1 MAEIPKDM
9 KKLLFGHGVGWHAR
23 ISMTMNWLGLVCL
36 ILGIIAGSI
45 NNALGLGAGNWL
57 LLAIALWLW
66 ALAAWF
72 TAYFGAK
79 EG

>member
-1 MAEIPKDM
+1 MAEIPKDV
-9 KKLLFGHGVGWHAR
+9 KFLIFGKGVKWHAR
-23 ISMTMNWLGLVCL
+23 VSMIMNWLGLVCL
-36 ILGIIAGSI
+36 ILGIISGAI

-72 TAYFGAK
+72 TAYFAAK

>member
-1 MAEIPKDM
+1 MAEIPKEM
-9 KKLLFGHGVGWHAR
+9 KFLLFGKGPKWHAR

-36 ILGIIAGSI
+36 ILGIIAGAT

-72 TAYFGAK
+72 CSYFGAK